1 MPLTAVTETNTPIA
15 SGDRCARSAPKRTTY
30 GPATESATPSSRT
43 ATNNRGSGRPR
54 PISASRSTTSPV
66 PRHWCRYRCPTE
78 AVHAEGVGGGGDPAV
93 IGPARRSARRP
104 PPPPAR
110 SADCGHST
118 GHAASHHTRS
128 RRAGVVLWASEIGH
142 LDDTGRTHW
151 ADILITRVNA
161 ARILT
166 PWRRSKIDPLHV
178 VWSSFVGGGRGD
190 AAEVAVFEP
199 VGVAFES
206 DDFGVMDEPVDHGSG
221 DDVVAEGLAPAA
233 ERLV

>member
-1 MPLTAVTETNTPIA
+1 MGRRPNRPHRA
-15 SGDRCARSAPKRTTY
+15 G
-30 GPATESATPSSRT
+30 RT

-66 PRHWCRYRCPTE
+66 PRHWCRHRCPTE

-151 ADILITRVNA
+151 ADILITRA
-161 ARILT
+161 FGRADTQGSL
-166 PWRRSKIDPLHV
+166 PLHRV
-178 VWSSFVGGGRGD
+178 RRRLLNGDRYGQCPGLVTAGAPARLSSHTCD
-190 AAEVAVFEP
+190 AAT
-199 VGVAFES
+199 S
-206 DDFGVMDEPVDHGSG
+206 KSWSG
-221 DDVVAEGLAPAA
+221 RVPGAAAA
-233 ERLV
+233 ERSSAVIAVLAAQRACTRSMVSSWWPALIQRTRSPCSSRSSR